1 MNLNSRLYDRIRVKP
16 EQKQASRPDL
26 PPCDHP
32 GCRLAGEFRAPMG
45 RLREGEY
52 FCFCLEHVREYNAS
66 YNYFNGMSPEAVAL
80 FQREAVVGHRPTW
93 SMGGPHAG
101 TSFGAERDDRSRMG
115 DPASMFPRGGRR
127 YSCEE
132 PRQKRYGIAA
142 LQALGQ
148 LGLDDSADADA
159 IRTRYKDLV
168 KRLHPDANGGDR
180 SNEGKLREI
189 IRAYHYLRSVRPA

>member
-16 EQKQASRPDL
+16 ADKQASRPDL
-26 PPCDHP
+26 PPCEHP

-52 FCFCLEHVREYNAS
+52 YSFCLDHVREYNAS
-66 YNYFNGMSPEAVAL
+66 YNYFNGMSAEAVARY
-80 FQREAVVGHRPTW
+80 QRDALVGHRPTW
-93 SMGGPHAG
+93 VMGANAG
-101 TSFGAERDDRSRMG
+101 EFHGREDRG
-115 DPASMFPRGGRR
+115 DPSRLGDPLGVYRRTARR

-132 PRQKRYGIAA
+132 PRRRYGIAA

-148 LGLDDSADADA
+148 LGLDDNADAEA

-180 SNEGKLREI
+180 SNEARLREI